1 MGDSRTLPQL
11 SNLVGSKT
19 QFSIKNVIHND
30 NICTL
35 YWPGSCKLSYS
46 NSRWPNHVTQWFLFD
61 LTLKRLKLT
70 TQIENDMG
78 YWCV

>member
-46 NSRWPNHVTQWFLFD
+46 NSRWPNHVT
-61 LTLKRLKLT
+61 
-70 TQIENDMG
+70 
-78 YWCV
+78 